1 MSDISVKVVASDRI
15 DPGIRARRSEI
26 LSLAARH
33 GASHVRVF
41 GSTARGE
48 AGPDSDIDLL
58 VAMDPRRS
66 LVDHIALAQDLED
79 LLGRRIDLVTEAALN
94 PLIRDRVLAQAVA
107 L

>member
-1 MSDISVKVVASDRI
+1 MTDISSKAATAGPSDPR
-15 DPGIRARRSEI
+15 IRARRGEI
-26 LSLAARH
+26 LALAARH
-33 GASHVRVF
+33 GASRVRVF

-79 LLGRRIDLVTEAALN
+79 LLGRRIDLVTEAALS
-94 PLIRDRVLAQAVA
+94 PLIRERVLAQAVD

>member
-1 MSDISVKVVASDRI
+1 MSDGPVKAATA
-15 DPGIRARRSEI
+15 DPLDPRIRARRGEI
-26 LSLAARH
+26 LALAARH
-33 GASHVRVF
+33 GASRVRIF

-48 AGPDSDIDLL
+48 AGSGSDIDLL

-79 LLGRRIDLVTEAALN
+79 LLGRRIDLVTEAALS
-94 PLIRDRVLAQAVA
+94 PLIRERVLAQAVD